1 MDSLTIPLLTDEE
14 PPEAFFLPD
23 TSTEPDRI
31 PLVTTFHLVKRW
43 WNKLVYSCVCSPYV
57 KTPQHLD
64 QDL

>member
-1 MDSLTIPLLTDEE
+1 MDYLTMPLLTDEE

-43 WNKLVYSCVCSPYV
+43 WNNLVYSCTCYPM
-57 KTPQHLD
+57 
-64 QDL
+64 